1 MINVGLLGLGTVG
14 RGVVKIMED
23 HKGYLEKL
31 LKSEIYISK
40 ILVKDLDKKR
50 DIKIDKGLL
59 TIDPSGI
66 IEDKDIDIVIET
78 MGGLDEAYFH
88 IKESLNRGKHVI
100 TANKAVV
107 SKYLEELTGLAKEKN
122 KAFLYEASVGGGMPI
137 IKPLKEQS
145 NINDIQEIKGILN
158 GTSNYILTKMVSDN
172 IGFKEALATSQE
184 LGYAEM
190 DPTDDIEGYDTRR
203 KLRILSS
210 IAFKG
215 KIDEEEIS
223 CSGISNINS
232 NDIRNIKTLD
242 CTVKLLGKTVKK
254 DNKYYSSVEP
264 VVLKKDSFLGKVDNG
279 NNLVSFLGNRV
290 GELRFYGEGAG
301 SLPTANAIFSDLIDI
316 STGSYEKN
324 HRLVSSNLK
333 NLNRL
338 DQGKYYFR
346 VTVEEDT
353 IDNIEEYIVHRE
365 ILEKMIEKKNG
376 YAFITKHISK
386 DKLEEAIQTNNIKA
400 NNYFIARIED

>member
-23 HKGYLEKL
+23 HKDYLEKL

-50 DIKIDKGLL
+50 DIKIDKSLL
-59 TIDPSGI
+59 TIDPSEI

-316 STGSYEKN
+316 SIGNYEKN
-324 HRLVSSNLK
+324 HRLASSNLK

-365 ILEKMIEKKNG
+365 ILEKMIEKKDG

-386 DKLEEAIQTNNIKA
+386 DELEEAIQTNNIKA